1 MNLQWFSCFCVVI
14 MCPILHDMNVTQV
27 IPELPC
33 VPRVPNS
40 VLSGLLLVIQYP
52 FDVQNESPKSI
63 K

>member
-1 MNLQWFSCFCVVI
+1 
-14 MCPILHDMNVTQV
+14 MCPILYDMNVTQV
-27 IPELPC
+27 IPEFPC

-40 VLSGLLLVIQYP
+40 VISGLFLVIQYP